1 MHANINKHIWKDQR
15 KIKYTNEIRFQFHY
29 HRYIHILNLRFQ
41 KFLVFEI
48 MCIPVSGKKIGFAC
62 FISEKV
68 FNAEKFINFAFINW
82 IFWKLLPSGRKCV
95 IFQEEGI
102 FWSVVKLIKFI
113 WVSIFLIIKSILVF
127 QGNSCIVAI
136 CFIPYLRTLR
146 IMYAVT

>member
-1 MHANINKHIWKDQR
+1 MKRSTKNKIYKRNTFSVSLLQVYLHL
-15 KIKYTNEIRFQFHY
+15 E
-29 HRYIHILNLRFQ
+29 
-41 KFLVFEI
+41 FEI
-48 MCIPVSGKKIGFAC
+48 PKISSVWNNTHSSIWQKIGFAC

-146 IMYAVT
+146 IMYDIT